1 MLGIHKL
8 NTKSDTIRSESVG
21 SVCMCIDLLYHNN
34 CYAFMLNVVNKEK
47 NSNCDPL
54 HFHYKI
60 VMENLQYNI

>member
-34 CYAFMLNVVNKEK
+34 CYAFMLIVENKVEK
-47 NSNCDPL
+47 KFIL
-54 HFHYKI
+54 
-60 VMENLQYNI
+60 